1 MQRPSSI
8 ARPSGLSGVPDSG
21 DNNSCNS
28 SVITRPS
35 LLTDIRLDLSQR
47 MLTPWKVND
56 ASLRPVPPFYP
67 PLCPTCT
74 VIITDSPPS
83 VVASRIS
90 ECLTKRS
97 ISVEYDEETVSDAK
111 VSGPVLATSAH
122 SWEPKTH
129 VVALFFVV
137 HPQQTAACVTVDRV
151 HFGINLFR
159 GRRTTLPPTA
169 NPETLDSPPDLSHAV
184 IVEVMRH
191 RGSNLSFHHHCRAIL
206 NAAVGHATGVD
217 TRTPITTSCLEFPR
231 LERRVDYDSQNKI
244 IQTTKRTMTAADRTV
259 VLSQALE
266 HALSLLKKDRLGAQ
280 RLGMESLVHLTDIY
294 SSGKDIAMQASLIL
308 IMGVP
313 PPPSIMFDDDDDG
326 WSTRIAAT
334 TTIKDLNTYL
344 VRLLQDR
351 VLPGDS
357 AGSIMNLSVDSS
369 VAAAESV
376 SKSSEV
382 TDAAHTRAA
391 AIMVDDAYHGGLMR
405 SMALRVLANA
415 LTVLSES
422 QSSLSLPLTSILENS
437 QFSTR
442 KFIQSLAED
451 LLGATRLPAVVAGTR
466 LASAHEAT
474 LATRCL
480 GLLAQYCPTVRQLV
494 VATTASGSPTW
505 QVLQQNLHN
514 VRHDALVRETRVTM
528 GILAGSK

>member
-97 ISVEYDEETVSDAK
+97 ISVEYDEET
-111 VSGPVLATSAH
+111 
-122 SWEPKTH
+122 
-129 VVALFFVV
+129 
-137 HPQQTAACVTVDRV
+137 QTAACVTVDRV

-231 LERRVDYDSQNKI
+231 LERGVDYDSQNKI
-244 IQTTKRTMTAADRTV
+244 IQTTKPTMTAADRTV

-357 AGSIMNLSVDSS
+357 AGSILNLSVDSS

-376 SKSSEV
+376 SKASEV

-437 QFSTR
+437 QFSSR

-505 QVLQQNLHN
+505 QVLEQNLHN